1 MQSAPVA
8 PLWQCEDDARGCLR
22 GARRALQRRALAAGQ
37 PLFREGDSLCRV
49 FVLMSGAVQV
59 SRVDRHGR
67 ARIVDLVFPGDV
79 LGFDDFASGVY
90 AGSAQALRDALV
102 CAIEPARWHSLG
114 ERDSRLPP
122 LANLGAAQVRRAMRQ
137 NMRLRLGSAGRLADW
152 LLQLAAKLESSS
164 IELPLSYQDLAEYL
178 DLRPETLS
186 RALRELER
194 RQCLRRVGG
203 ARLELDAERLR
214 LTRAT
219 PRPRQV

>member
-1 MQSAPVA
+1 MQPAPVV

-22 GARRALQRRALAAGQ
+22 GARRALQRRELAAGQ
-37 PLFREGDSLCRV
+37 PLFRQGDSLCRV

-59 SRVDRHGR
+59 SRLDRQGR
-67 ARIVDLVFPGDV
+67 ARIVDLVLPGDV

-90 AGSAQALRDALV
+90 SGSAQALRDALV
-102 CAIEPARWHSLG
+102 CAIEPARWQSLRQRDLRLPALASLG
-114 ERDSRLPP
+114 AS
-122 LANLGAAQVRRAMRQ
+122 QVQRAMRQ
-137 NMRLRLGSAGRLADW
+137 NMRLRLGSAARLADW
-152 LLQLAAKLESSS
+152 LLQLAARVESPN

-194 RQCLRRVGG
+194 RQCLRRAGG
-203 ARLELDAERLR
+203 LRLELDPELLR
-214 LTRAT
+214 QTRAT